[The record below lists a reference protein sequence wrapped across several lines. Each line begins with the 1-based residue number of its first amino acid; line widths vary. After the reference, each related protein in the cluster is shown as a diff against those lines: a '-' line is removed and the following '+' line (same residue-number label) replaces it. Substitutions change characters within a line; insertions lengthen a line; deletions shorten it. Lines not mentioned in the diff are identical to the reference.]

1 MRLWDF
7 GRLNNS
13 KVKIGERIG
22 KPLGLVDGSQVF
34 STMFRYDYNGRHS
47 YEIVLSTF
55 GPENYRQICSAT
67 FYMLDVPGA
76 CAQIAKFLGE
86 RNIDILNSVSL
97 SMISNVCMMWKMLID
112 LSYYGDANT
121 LKEEFERMR
130 RERSPAIEKVEAME
144 IEPSH
149 ISDRYTKGV
158 VAASAGGRTR
168 TTRKIHRTPSII
180 RNGEFEI
187 PSEYTSMIEGIGEG
201 QMVMMVG
208 DTDSWVLSITFL
220 NPNTQLIEIDFTIPD
235 RPGAIFEVTSALAKH
250 SINLIS
256 VYTKVLVYYETMT
269 LELVADVSSSDLD
282 VEGLKT
288 KLNEILANLRGKYSL
303 DVCRPIHV

>member
-1 MRLWDF
+1 
-7 GRLNNS
+7 
-13 KVKIGERIG
+13 VKISERIG

-34 STMFRYDYNGRHS
+34 STMFRYDYNGRNS

-55 GPENYRQICSAT
+55 GPENYRQICSTT

-97 SMISNVCMMWKMLID
+97 SMISNVCMMWKMLVD

-121 LKEEFERMR
+121 LKEEFERLKR
-130 RERSPAIEKVEAME
+130 DQSPAIEKVEAME

-158 VAASAGGRTR
+158 VALSAGGRTR
-168 TTRKIHRTPSII
+168 TTRKMHRTPSII

-187 PSEYTSMIEGIGEG
+187 PSDYVSMIGGLGEG

-220 NPNTQLIEIDFTIPD
+220 NPNTQLMEIGFTIPD
-235 RPGAIFEVTSALAKH
+235 RPGAIYEVTSALAKH
-250 SINLIS
+250 NINLIS
-256 VYTKVLVYYETMT
+256 VYTKVLVYYDTMT
-269 LELVADVSSSDLD
+269 LELVADVSNSDLD
-282 VEGLKT
+282 TEGLKT
-288 KLNEILANLRGKYSL
+288 KLNELLAGLRGKYSL
-303 DVCRPIHV
+303 TDCKPIEV